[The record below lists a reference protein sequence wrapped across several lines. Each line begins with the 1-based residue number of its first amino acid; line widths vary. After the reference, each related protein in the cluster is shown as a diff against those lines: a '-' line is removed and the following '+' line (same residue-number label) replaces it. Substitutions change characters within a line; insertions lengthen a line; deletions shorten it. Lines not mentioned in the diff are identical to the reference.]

1 MYATII
7 LYIYIYISFFILESN
22 IYRRYLFIT
31 ELFITE
37 ILLIRSQEK
46 GKRGNERKA
55 SYTNIVK
62 DKSKK
67 KREEREIQSK
77 GKSGIKV
84 FFRLY
89 LDPIEYL

>member
-7 LYIYIYISFFILESN
+7 LYIYFSFFILESN

-55 SYTNIVK
+55 SYTNINKKINQKRRGKNVK
-62 DKSKK
+62 YNR
-67 KREEREIQSK
+67 RE
-77 GKSGIKV
+77 KV
-84 FFRLY
+84 
-89 LDPIEYL
+89 E

>member
-7 LYIYIYISFFILESN
+7 LYIYISFFILESN

-46 GKRGNERKA
+46 GKSGNERKA
-55 SYTNIVK
+55 SYKNIVK